1 MVVVAV
7 VNAEGAFSLD
17 GTLLLKLLPPPTPL
31 SALSWRRRRLLL
43 LLRGVLFSTIITI
56 LRFFMGRF
64 GLGVLIIFVE
74 EHDVGDDD

>member
-1 MVVVAV
+1 MAVVV
-7 VNAEGAFSLD
+7 VNSEGALSMD
-17 GTLLLKLLPPPTPL
+17 DTLLLKLLPPPTPL
-31 SALSWRRRRLLL
+31 PALSWWWRLL

>member
-17 GTLLLKLLPPPTPL
+17 GTFLLKLLPPKPL
-31 SALSWRRRRLLL
+31 SALSWWQRRLLL